1 MHYGWIILILF
12 ILIFPKFMFATFA
25 VFAAFLFGV
34 TI

>member
-1 MHYGWIILILF
+1 MNYAWLILFLF
-12 ILIFPKFMFATFA
+12 ILIFPKFMFAMFA